1 MRFPILFFQIKT
13 KNLFCQLEG
22 APKDW
27 CSGTKGLVHG
37 HHSFG
42 ALILQLSFFWIYV
55 PFCNELL
62 ISLDHKGTGKRERK
76 LTFWIFLICYF
87 IQKSRGKGTI
97 WYAPKFWCLGTK
109 TMISLLTKYLQN
121 ISEHFCQQDKSY
133 MWGIFWWRS
142 RSTSY
147 PVWVI
152 RWSASSRAL
161 LPQNIPEIG
170 L

>member
-27 CSGTKGLVHG
+27 CSGTNGLVHG

-62 ISLDHKGTGKRERK
+62 ISLDHKGTGKREK
-76 LTFWIFLICYF
+76 QIYVLNFFNLIIHSKISGQGNHLVCTKVLVPGHQNYDLFVNKISAEYF
-87 IQKSRGKGTI
+87 IT
-97 WYAPKFWCLGTK
+97 F
-109 TMISLLTKYLQN
+109 
-121 ISEHFCQQDKSY
+121 
-133 MWGIFWWRS
+133 
-142 RSTSY
+142 
-147 PVWVI
+147 
-152 RWSASSRAL
+152 
-161 LPQNIPEIG
+161 LPTR
-170 L
+170 